1 MQEIVELCLL
11 LLAYEDTE
19 SIKNEKYQN
28 LSKDESI
35 TKIPPPIT
43 KINHDTLIKTL
54 QNHEKI
60 ESSYESENM
69 I

>member
-35 TKIPPPIT
+35 TKIPPSIT
-43 KINHDTLIKTL
+43 KLK
-54 QNHEKI
+54 HEFTI
-60 ESSYESENM
+60 H
-69 I
+69 